1 MSGNKKQLQNQ
12 TDILILSEL
21 GIWILEIHIGI
32 YLNWAYFKLANY
44 CKLTQNG
51 LVRKSY
57 KKTSAKQVYKL
68 WLTSLEQTQSPEY
81 SCLEDEMSFQNGPCF
96 RC

>member
-32 YLNWAYFKLANY
+32 YLNWAYFNLANY

-51 LVRKSY
+51 LARKSY
-57 KKTSAKQVYKL
+57 KNLNKAGL
-68 WLTSLEQTQSPEY
+68 
-81 SCLEDEMSFQNGPCF
+81 
-96 RC
+96 

>member
-12 TDILILSEL
+12 TDILILSDL

-44 CKLTQNG
+44 CQLTQNG

-57 KKTSAKQVYKL
+57 KKILSKAGL
-68 WLTSLEQTQSPEY
+68 
-81 SCLEDEMSFQNGPCF
+81 
-96 RC
+96 